1 VSLVTESNAEPVA
14 QPFRLALSDRFA
26 LGWRHV
32 VLCTAL
38 SAFFVYLSYV
48 PLFHSDIWGH
58 VHYGTWIIENGQL
71 PQEDPFLPLA
81 EGVPVIDNAWLAQV
95 TFAEAEAIGGPQG
108 MSSLFALTVFA
119 TYLIYARIFF
129 LFSRSPLVV
138 VAGLFLLLFVGF
150 SRHAIIR
157 PEIFGGL
164 CLAALFWML
173 VRVEPW
179 RQRVLDCRGKS
190 GDDRW
195 PLWMW
200 FCIPIMFLFWANA
213 HGSFAVGLVVLGCHS
228 LGSIIEVLWKTR
240 NPLAVFFDRG
250 CQRWILL
257 TELAVAAT
265 LINPYGLDLLIQTAR
280 FGQNANLRD
289 VMEWYP
295 LKLID
300 LEGIQFCISIVLMLV
315 LLRHSR
321 IRMRATEVLMLVV
334 FAFSVAPTIRMIGWY
349 APLFAFLMVPHLAN
363 VVSRGRRVRQRTPE
377 RQETSKPQNQDL
389 SRFAGTLI
397 CIVVLWCGFAVSPI
411 SRPLLGGTPREKEMI
426 FSRDTPHGVTE
437 YLLANP
443 PNGLVFAPQ
452 WWGDYLNWSGPSD
465 MKVFMTTNLHLAPR
479 QVWRDYLRVARGQSG
494 WEGVLDKYDVKT
506 LVVHKELQVPMAR
519 NIRRTRLWRI
529 VYEDS
534 QGAVLQ
540 RISST

>member
-1 VSLVTESNAEPVA
+1 MSLVTESNVEPA
-14 QPFRLALSDRFA
+14 AKPLRLELSDRFA
-26 LGWRHV
+26 LRWQHV

-38 SAFFVYLSYV
+38 SLFFVYLSYV
-48 PLFHSDIWGH
+48 PIFHSDIWGH
-58 VHYGTWIIENGQL
+58 VHYGNWIIENGQL

-81 EGVPVIDNAWLAQV
+81 EGMYVVDNAWLAQV
-95 TFAEAEAIGGPQG
+95 IFAKVESIGGPQG

-129 LFSRSPLVV
+129 LFSRNPLLVI
-138 VAGLFLLLFVGF
+138 AGLFLLFFVGF

-164 CLAALFWML
+164 CLAVLFWML

-179 RQRVLDCRGKS
+179 QCRVLGGRPQS
-190 GDDRW
+190 NDDRW
-195 PLWMW
+195 PRWMW
-200 FCIPIMFLFWANA
+200 LCIPLMFLFWANA
-213 HGSFAVGLVVLGCHS
+213 HGSFAVGLVVLGCHA
-228 LGSIIEVLWKTR
+228 LGRVIEVVWKTR
-240 NPLAVFFDRG
+240 NPLACFFDRD
-250 CQRWILL
+250 CQRWILM

-280 FGQNANLRD
+280 FGQNPNLRD

-300 LEGIQFCISIVLMLV
+300 LEGIQYCISIVLMVV

-321 IRMRATEVLMLVV
+321 IRMRATEVLMLMF

-349 APLFAFLMVPHLAN
+349 APLFAFLMVPHLTNAL
-363 VVSRGRRVRQRTPE
+363 SRRQQKEHPE
-377 RQETSKPQNQDL
+377 QSGPQRHDL
-389 SRFAGTLI
+389 SRFAGTLL
-397 CIVVLWCGFAVSPI
+397 CILLFWCGFALSPI
-411 SRPLLGGTPREKEMI
+411 SRPLLGGTPREKETI
-426 FSRDTPHGVTE
+426 FSRGTPHGVTN
-437 YLLANP
+437 YLRENP
-443 PNGLVFAPQ
+443 PEGLVFAPQ
-452 WWGDYLNWSGPSD
+452 WWGDYLNWSAPAD

-494 WEGVLDKYDVKT
+494 WEGILDKYDVGT

-529 VYEDS
+529 VYEDR
-534 QGAVLQ
+534 QGVVLQ
-540 RISST
+540 RASAT